1 MVIKN
6 SEILEIKK
14 SLNIKISTG
23 RITRLHSVT
32 ERTNELDKSSEL
44 T

>member
-23 RITRLHSVT
+23 RIIRLHSVA